1 MAAATTDSPAS
12 LNKDGSGAIARHLR
26 ACNLQNAPFGVVVP
40 IADSVAVE
48 ATSVDDADDIK
59 RLSPK
64 FGPDTVLWD
73 FAGTPGDY
81 DTGANHVHDIIWV
94 TEAGVT
100 TLTIVSGSTK
110 GQAASGSD
118 VAAAAAKG
126 RLVGEGYLAMK
137 TTTGAG
143 AGAQA
148 STYNYAMLLSR
159 GWMKPGKVEIYLKDA
174 RA

>member
-1 MAAATTDSPAS
+1 MAAATADTTAS
-12 LNKDGSGAIARHLR
+12 LNKGGSDALLRHLR
-26 ACNLQNAPFGVVVP
+26 ACNLQNGPFGQLVP
-40 IADSVAVE
+40 IGDKVTVP
-48 ATSVDDADDIK
+48 ATSVDDANDIL

-73 FAGTPGDY
+73 FAGTPSDL
-81 DTGANHVHDIIWV
+81 DSGANHVYDIIWV

-110 GQAASGSD
+110 GQAATGSD
-118 VAAAAAKG
+118 EAAAAAKG

-137 TTTGAG
+137 TTTGAAGG
-143 AGAQA
+143 ATAG
-148 STYNYAMLLSR
+148 TYNYGMLLSR
-159 GWMKPGKVEIYLKDA
+159 GWMKPGQVDIYLKDA